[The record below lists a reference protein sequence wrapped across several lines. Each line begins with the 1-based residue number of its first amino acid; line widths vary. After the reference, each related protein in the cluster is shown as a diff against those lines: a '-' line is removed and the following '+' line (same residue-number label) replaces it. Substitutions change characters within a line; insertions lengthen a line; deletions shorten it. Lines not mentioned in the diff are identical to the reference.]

1 MSVPTEV
8 PVDDEG
14 EVAPE
19 PASEDGRGGHPVAV
33 VTGASRGIGRFV
45 ADALEDAGYAVER
58 GSSAVAP
65 VTDRAALTAWVDE
78 VVERHGRIDV
88 LVNNAG
94 VIDTEVDLFAS
105 DPEQWW
111 HTQEVNV
118 LGAYLMTWLVAPHML
133 AAGGGRIVNVNSGA
147 ARRPGADAS
156 AYNVSKTALAR
167 VTGSTHLA
175 GWARGIR
182 AFDLMPG
189 VVRTDMTAVDGRPR
203 RPHRVDRPGRGHR
216 PRAGPGVGRA
226 RRVVGA
232 LRARRHR
239 HGAVAEGSG
248 RRPAWPRTS
257 APWSSPW
264 ASPTP
269 SPDPTHLPIPTS
281 TGTCG
286 LVEVGSAVS
295 AGRCRV
301 RVHRVRNSV

>member
-1 MSVPTEV
+1 VSVPTEV

-19 PASEDGRGGHPVAV
+19 PATDEGRGGHLVAV
-33 VTGASRGIGRFV
+33 VTGASRGIGRHV

-94 VIDTEVDLFAS
+94 VIDDEVDVFAS
-105 DPEQWW
+105 DPDQWW

-133 AAGGGRIVNVNSGA
+133 AAGGGRVVNVNSGS
-147 ARRPGADAS
+147 ARWPGAEAS
-156 AYNVSKTALAR
+156 GYHVSKTALAR
-167 VTGSTHLA
+167 LTGSTHLA

-189 VVRTDMTAVDGRPR
+189 VVRTDMTEAMDAHVGRTEWTDPAD
-203 RPHRVDRPGRGHR
+203 VTDLVLALVSGDLDAWSGRFV
-216 PRAGPGVGRA
+216 RAGLDTVA
-226 RRVVGA
+226 S
-232 LRARRHR
+232 LRAR
-239 HGAVAEGSG
+239 AEAGLG
-248 RRPAWPRTS
+248 EEERTLVL
-257 APWSSPW
+257 ALGED
-264 ASPTP
+264 
-269 SPDPTHLPIPTS
+269 DPL
-281 TGTCG
+281 
-286 LVEVGSAVS
+286 A
-295 AGRCRV
+295 
-301 RVHRVRNSV
+301 

>member
-19 PASEDGRGGHPVAV
+19 PASEDGRGGHLVAV

-65 VTDRAALTAWVDE
+65 VTDRAALSAWVE
-78 VVERHGRIDV
+78 EIAERHGRIDV

-94 VIDTEVDLFAS
+94 VVDTEVDLFAS
-105 DPEQWW
+105 NPEQWW

-118 LGAYLMTWLVAPHML
+118 RGAYLMTWLVAPHML

-156 AYNVSKTALAR
+156 GYNVSKTALAR

-189 VVRTDMTAVDGRPR
+189 VVRTDMTEGMDAHAGRTQWTDPAQ
-203 RPHRVDRPGRGHR
+203 VTDLVLALVSGGLDVWSGRFV
-216 PRAGPGVGRA
+216 RAGIDTA
-226 RRVVGA
+226 ES
-232 LRARRHR
+232 LRARAEAGLAPDERTLVL
-239 HGAVAEGSG
+239 AVGEN
-248 RRPAWPRTS
+248 
-257 APWSSPW
+257 
-264 ASPTP
+264 
-269 SPDPTHLPIPTS
+269 DPLP
-281 TGTCG
+281 
-286 LVEVGSAVS
+286 
-295 AGRCRV
+295 
-301 RVHRVRNSV
+301 

>member
-147 ARRPGADAS
+147 ARWPGGDAS

-189 VVRTDMTAVDGRPR
+189 VVRTDMTESMDAHAGRTQWTDPAQ
-203 RPHRVDRPGRGHR
+203 VTDLVLALVSGELDAWSGRFV
-216 PRAGPGVGRA
+216 RAGIDTVPS
-226 RRVVGA
+226 
-232 LRARRHR
+232 LRARAA
-239 HGAVAEGSG
+239 GGLSADE
-248 RRPAWPRTS
+248 RTLVLALGES
-257 APWSSPW
+257 
-264 ASPTP
+264 
-269 SPDPTHLPIPTS
+269 DPLT
-281 TGTCG
+281 
-286 LVEVGSAVS
+286 
-295 AGRCRV
+295 
-301 RVHRVRNSV
+301 